1 MMGRM
6 VVAGLLVLAILGVAN
21 ALIVPRG
28 LVRRSLHL
36 SATGGATDPRF
47 QALVDRIKSDPSFDI
62 CANPEDRE
70 VLMAN
75 VDDKLRAVDNSIKRL
90 AGAAL
95 HPTKG
100 VASTPDLKENLS
112 KIADPIKK
120 TLSSPKS
127 EFFRSPHESDTSGLA
142 EIRKEF
148 VEQLKKEGKAV
159 PSFLEN

>member
-1 MMGRM
+1 MQRM
-6 VVAGLLVLAILGVAN
+6 AVVALFLLAILGVAN

-28 LVRRSLHL
+28 MVRRSLRM
-36 SATGGATDPRF
+36 SSTGGATDPRF
-47 QALVDRIKSDPSFDI
+47 QALVDRIRSDPSFDI

-90 AGAAL
+90 AGAVM

-100 VASTPDLKENLS
+100 IASAPDLKENLS
-112 KIADPIKK
+112 KIEDPIKK

-142 EIRKEF
+142 DIRKEF
-148 VEQLKKEGKAV
+148 VEQLKKEGKSV